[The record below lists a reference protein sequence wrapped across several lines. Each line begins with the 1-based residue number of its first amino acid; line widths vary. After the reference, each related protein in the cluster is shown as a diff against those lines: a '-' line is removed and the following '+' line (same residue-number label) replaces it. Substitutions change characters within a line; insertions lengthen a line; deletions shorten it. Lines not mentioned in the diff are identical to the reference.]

1 MTALISITLLSLTSA
16 WAQYTVKGQIV
27 DAVGPVIG
35 AAVLEQGTLNG
46 TESDM
51 DGNFTLTVPSASS
64 MIEISLI
71 GYKTLVFQADQ
82 VPPIVTLEDDTEM
95 LEEVV
100 VIGYG
105 TVKKEDLTG
114 SVATVRADQLNKG
127 SITSPSE
134 LLKGKSA
141 GVVITDGDGAPGS
154 AATIRI
160 RGGSSLSATNDPL
173 IVIDGLPISNAG
185 ISGVADQLSSINP
198 NDIET
203 FTVLKDASATAIY
216 GSRASNGV
224 IIITTKK
231 GSRYDSAMPKIS
243 ADYTFSVSQNYR
255 YLDVMTGDEMRAG
268 MQQYITQTLGVED
281 YQNHAAYQALGDANT
296 DWQKEIFQLGMS
308 HDANVSLS
316 GNFNFGEAGYMPY
329 RVSGGYLNE
338 KGTLKTSSLERG
350 TVALNLTPTFFDD
363 HLTISLNGKGMFQNN
378 RFANTGAISAAVEY
392 DPTQS
397 VFDENGEYTAWRG
410 LDGYN
415 TQSTINPVAALYERT
430 DVSKASRFIGN
441 AQFDYKIHGFEDL
454 RLNLNLGMDYSHSN
468 GTVTVPY
475 GAEQSWHN
483 QTQNGRGLNNPY
495 DQTKRDM
502 TLEAYADYTK
512 EINKHSF
519 GVMAG
524 YSWQHFYTESNS
536 LSETQPDPVA
546 GSVATLSE
554 FHNKS
559 EYYLV
564 SFFGRANYNYDN
576 RYMVTATVR
585 WDGTSRF
592 SNNKWGFFPSVALG
606 WNIKGES
613 FLKNV
618 KAVSDLK
625 LRLSWGQTGQQ
636 DLNAGDYPTLS
647 TYQTNLTGSYYP
659 IADMIRYDEDGN
671 AYYLPPITAN
681 GYNAD
686 LKWETTT
693 TYNIGLDYGFFN
705 DRLFGT
711 LDVYY
716 RETTDLLNYTPVA
729 AGANLTNY
737 LTANI
742 GSLVNKGVE
751 FEITGIPIQTQDW
764 NWTIGANFAYNQN
777 RITKLTTNDGDGYK
791 GVETGGISG
800 GVGNNI
806 QRHMTGY
813 PANTF
818 YVYQQIYDEQGAPIP
833 GAYVDRNNDG
843 VIDADDLYYSGQAAP
858 KWTIGFNTSV
868 SWKNLTLAIAGHG
881 NLGNMVYN
889 NNASRLSLLSDLWTN
904 TFVRNCMN
912 GAVDLGFNQAAYLSD
927 YWLEDG
933 SFFKIDRITL
943 SYLFDLG
950 KGGGLNLF
958 ATVQNVATFTNYSGI
973 DPEVY
978 NGIDNNMYPRP
989 RTYIIGLKYN
999 F

>member
-16 WAQYTVKGQIV
+16 FAQYTVKGQIV

-51 DGNFTLTVPSASS
+51 DGNFTLTVSSASS

-82 VPPIVTLEDDTEM
+82 MPPIITLEDDTEM

-127 SITSPSE
+127 AVTSPTE
-134 LLKGKSA
+134 MLKGKSA
-141 GVVITDGDGAPGS
+141 GVVITEGDGAPGS
-154 AATIRI
+154 GSTIRI
-160 RGGSSLSATNDPL
+160 RGGSSLNAQNSPL
-173 IVIDGLPISNAG
+173 IVIDGLPITNEG

-198 NDIET
+198 SDIET

-231 GSRYDSAMPKIS
+231 GSKYDSAIPHVS
-243 ADYTFSVSQNYR
+243 ADYTLSISQNAK
-255 YLDVMTGDEMRAG
+255 YLDVMTGDEMRAA
-268 MQQYITQTLGVED
+268 ML
-281 YQNHAAYQALGDANT
+281 AYTGSETSEGYLALGDANT
-296 DWQKEIFQLGMS
+296 DWQKQIYQLGMS
-308 HDANVSLS
+308 HEANVSLQ
-316 GNFNFGEAGYMPY
+316 GNFKFGNAGYMPY

-338 KGTLKTSSLERG
+338 KGTLKTSSMERG
-350 TVALNLTPTFFDD
+350 TIALNLTPTLFDD

-378 RFANTGAISAAVEY
+378 RFANTGAISAAIEY
-392 DPTQS
+392 DPTQPVYS
-397 VFDENGEYTAWRG
+397 EDHG
-410 LDGYN
+410 LDGYWMWGNVMPDGTFEPN
-415 TQSTINPVAALYERT
+415 TQATINPLAALMQRN

-475 GAEQSWHN
+475 GAEQSYHN
-483 QTQNGRGLNNPY
+483 QTQAGRGLYNPY

-502 TLEAYADYTK
+502 TLEAYADYSK

-536 LSETQPDPVA
+536 QSLTQPDPVA
-546 GSVATLSE
+546 GSQATLSE

-559 EYYLV
+559 EYFLV

-592 SNNKWGFFPSVALG
+592 TNNKWGFFPSVALG

-613 FLKNV
+613 FLKDS

-636 DLNAGDYPTLS
+636 DIGDVYQS
-647 TYQTNLTGSYYP
+647 IATYQNNLIGSYY
-659 IADMIRYDEDGN
+659 MFDGQVIV
-671 AYYLPPITAN
+671 PITPN

-693 TYNIGLDYGFFN
+693 TYNIGLDYGFLN

-737 LTANI
+737 LFANI

-751 FEITGIPIQTQDW
+751 FEITGIPVQTQNW
-764 NWTIGANFAYNQN
+764 NWTIGANFAYNHN
-777 RITKLTTNDGDGYK
+777 RITKLTTNDGDGYT
-791 GVETGGISG
+791 GVATGGISG
-800 GVGNNI
+800 GVGNTI
-806 QRHMTGY
+806 QRHMVGY

-818 YVYQQIYDEQGAPIP
+818 YVYQQVYDEQGAPIP
-833 GAYVDRNNDG
+833 GAYVDQNGDG
-843 VIDADDLYYSGQAAP
+843 VIDADDLYYLGQASP
-858 KWTIGFNTSV
+858 VWTIGFNTSV

-904 TFVRNCMN
+904 SFVRNCMTD
-912 GAVDLGFNQAAYLSD
+912 APSWGFTNAAYLSD
-927 YWLEDG
+927 YWVEDG

-943 SYLFDLG
+943 SYLFELG
-950 KGGGLNLF
+950 KGGSLSLF
-958 ATVQNVATFTNYSGI
+958 GTVQNVATFTKYSGI
-973 DPEVY
+973 DPEVFE
-978 NGIDNNMYPRP
+978 GIDNNKYPRP

>member
-51 DGNFTLTVPSASS
+51 DGNFTLTVSSASS

-127 SITSPSE
+127 AVTSPTE

-154 AATIRI
+154 GSTIRI
-160 RGGSSLSATNDPL
+160 RGGSSLNAQNSPL
-173 IVIDGLPISNAG
+173 IVIDGLPITNEG

-198 NDIET
+198 SDIET

-231 GSRYDSAMPKIS
+231 GSKYDSAIPSVS
-243 ADYTFSVSQNYR
+243 ADYTLSISQNSK
-255 YLDVMTGDEMRAG
+255 YLDVMTGDEMREA
-268 MQQYITQTLGVED
+268 MLD
-281 YQNHAAYQALGDANT
+281 YTGSDTSEGYLALGDANT
-296 DWQKEIFQLGMS
+296 DWQRQIYQLGMS
-308 HDANVSLS
+308 HEANVSLQ
-316 GNFNFGEAGYMPY
+316 GNFKFGEAGYMPY

-338 KGTLKTSSLERG
+338 KGTLKTSSMERG
-350 TVALNLTPTFFDD
+350 TIALNLTPTFFDD

-378 RFANTGAISAAVEY
+378 RFANTGAISAAIEY
-392 DPTQS
+392 DPTQPVYS
-397 VFDENGEYTAWRG
+397 EDHG
-410 LDGYN
+410 LDGYWMWGNVMSDGTFEPN
-415 TQSTINPVAALYERT
+415 TQATINPLAALYQRN

-441 AQFDYKIHGFEDL
+441 AQFDYKIHGLEDL

-475 GAEQSWHN
+475 GAEQSYHN
-483 QTQNGRGLNNPY
+483 QTQAGRGLYNPY
-495 DQTKRDM
+495 DQTKQDM

-519 GVMAG
+519 GIMAG

-536 LSETQPDPVA
+536 QSLTQPDPVA
-546 GSVATLSE
+546 GSQATLSE

-559 EYYLV
+559 EYFLV

-592 SNNKWGFFPSVALG
+592 TNNKWGFFPSVALG

-613 FLKNV
+613 FLKDS

-636 DLNAGDYPTLS
+636 DIGDVYQSIP
-647 TYQTNLTGSYYP
+647 TYQNNLIGSYY
-659 IADMIRYDEDGN
+659 MFDGQVIV
-671 AYYLPPITAN
+671 PITPN

-693 TYNIGLDYGFFN
+693 TYNIGLDYGFLN

-737 LTANI
+737 LFANI

-751 FEITGIPIQTQDW
+751 FEITGIPVQTQNW
-764 NWTIGANFAYNQN
+764 NWTIGANFAYNHN
-777 RITKLTTNDGDGYK
+777 RITKLTTNDGEGYT
-791 GVETGGISG
+791 GVATGGISG
-800 GVGNNI
+800 GVGNTI
-806 QRHMTGY
+806 QRHMVGY

-818 YVYQQIYDEQGAPIP
+818 YVYQQVYDENGAPIP
-833 GAYVDRNNDG
+833 GAYVDQNGDG
-843 VIDADDLYYSGQAAP
+843 VIDADDLYYLGQASP
-858 KWTIGFNTSV
+858 VWTIGFNTSV

-904 TFVRNCMN
+904 SFVRNCMTAAP
-912 GAVDLGFNQAAYLSD
+912 GWGFTNAAYLSD
-927 YWLEDG
+927 YWVEDG

-950 KGGGLNLF
+950 KGGNLSLF
-958 ATVQNVATFTNYSGI
+958 GTVQNVATFTNYSGI
-973 DPEVY
+973 DPEVFG
-978 NGIDNNMYPRP
+978 GIDNNMYPRP

>member
-1 MTALISITLLSLTSA
+1 MTALISITLLSLSTA
-16 WAQYTVKGQIV
+16 WAQYTVKGQVV
-27 DAVGPVIG
+27 DAIGPVIG

-46 TESDM
+46 TETDL
-51 DGNFTLTVPSASS
+51 DGYFELVVPSASS
-64 MIEISLI
+64 MIEITLI

-82 VPPIVTLEDDTEM
+82 VPAVITLEDDTQM

-127 SITSPSE
+127 VVTSPAE

-141 GVVITDGDGAPGS
+141 GVVITEGDGAPGS
-154 AATIRI
+154 GSTIRI
-160 RGGSSLSATNDPL
+160 RGGSSLSAVNDPL
-173 IVIDGLPISNAG
+173 IVIDGLPITNTG

-231 GSRYDSAMPKIS
+231 GSKNDSAVPTIN
-243 ADYTFSVSQNYR
+243 ADYTFSVSQNTR

-268 MQQYITQTLGVED
+268 LAEY
-281 YQNHAAYQALGDANT
+281 AARYPEYAPALNVLGDANT

-308 HDANVSLS
+308 HEANIGLQ
-316 GNFNFGEAGYMPY
+316 GNFKLGKAGYMPY

-338 KGTLKTSSLERG
+338 KGTLKTSGMERG
-350 TVALNLTPTFFDD
+350 TVSLNLTPTLFDD
-363 HLTISLNGKGMFQNN
+363 HLTISLNGKGMFQNT
-378 RFANTGAISAAVEY
+378 RFANTAAISSAVEY
-392 DPTQS
+392 DPTQPVYNEDGS
-397 VFDENGEYTAWRG
+397 YTAWMG
-410 LDGYN
+410 ADAYN
-415 TQSTINPVAALYERT
+415 TQSTINPVAALNER
-430 DVSKASRFIGN
+430 DDRAKASRFIGN
-441 AQFDYKIHGFEDL
+441 AQFDYKIHGLEDL
-454 RLNLNLGMDYSHSN
+454 RLNLNLGLDYSHSE
-468 GTVTVPY
+468 GQVTVPY

-483 QTQNGRGLNNPY
+483 QTQNGCGLDNPY
-495 DQTKRDM
+495 DQTKQDM
-502 TLEAYADYTK
+502 TLEAYADYSK

-536 LSETQPDPVA
+536 ISRTQIDPENPTVDPTILA
-546 GSVATLSE
+546 E
-554 FHNKS
+554 IHNKS
-559 EYYLV
+559 EYFLV

-613 FLKNV
+613 FLKDA

-636 DLNAGDYPTLS
+636 DLNAGDYPTLP
-647 TYQTNLTGSYYP
+647 TYQTNLIGSYYMFGGVP
-659 IADMIRYDEDGN
+659 IV
-671 AYYLPPITAN
+671 PITPE

-693 TYNIGLDYGFFN
+693 TYNVGIDYGFFN

-716 RETTDLLNYTPVA
+716 RETTDLLNFTPVA

-751 FEITGIPIQTQDW
+751 FEITGIPVQTMNW

-806 QRHMTGY
+806 QRHMVGY

-818 YVYQQIYDEQGAPIP
+818 YVYEQVYDENGAPIP
-833 GAYVDRNNDG
+833 GAYVDQNGDG
-843 VIDADDLYYSGQAAP
+843 VIDADDLYYTGQAAP
-858 KWTIGFNTSV
+858 KWTVGFNTSV
-868 SWKNLTLAIAGHG
+868 SWKNLTLAISGHG
-881 NLGNMVYN
+881 NFGNTVYN

-904 TFVRNCMN
+904 SFVRNCMSN
-912 GAVDLGFNQAAYLSD
+912 AIGLGFNNAAYMSD

-950 KGGGLNLF
+950 KGGSLNLF
-958 ATVQNVATFTNYSGI
+958 GTVQNVATITKYSGI
-973 DPEVY
+973 DPEVF
-978 NGIDNNMYPRP
+978 NGIDNNLYPRP
-989 RTYIIGLKYN
+989 TTYIIGLKYN

>member
-1 MTALISITLLSLTSA
+1 MTVLISVTLLSLTSVF
-16 WAQYTVKGQIV
+16 AQYTVKGRVV
-27 DAVGPVIG
+27 DELGPIAG

-46 TESDM
+46 TE
-51 DGNFTLTVPSASS
+51 TYKTVTVPASEVS
-64 MIEISLI
+64 
-71 GYKTLVFQADQ
+71 V
-82 VPPIVTLEDDTEM
+82 IVLEEDTE
-95 LEEVV
+95 LLDEVV

-114 SVATVRADQLNKG
+114 SVSTVRADQLNKG
-127 SITSPSE
+127 AITSPSE
-134 LLKGKSA
+134 MLKGKSA
-141 GVVITDGDGAPGS
+141 GVGS

-160 RGGSSLSATNDPL
+160 RGGSSLNAENSPL
-173 IVIDGLPISNAG
+173 IVIDGLPITNEG

-198 NDIET
+198 SDIET

-231 GSRYDSAMPKIS
+231 GSKYDSAIPHVS
-243 ADYTFSVSQNYR
+243 ADYTLSISQNAK
-255 YLDVMTGDEMRAG
+255 YLDVMTGDEIREAM
-268 MQQYITQTLGVED
+268 L
-281 YQNHAAYQALGDANT
+281 AYTGSETSEGYLALGDANT
-296 DWQKEIFQLGMS
+296 DWQRAIYQLGMS
-308 HDANVSLS
+308 HEANVSLS
-316 GNFNFGEAGYMPY
+316 GNFKFGDAGYMPY

-338 KGTLKTSSLERG
+338 KGTLKTSSMERG
-350 TVALNLTPTFFDD
+350 TVALNLNPTFFDE

-378 RFANTGAISAAVEY
+378 RFANTAAISAAVEY
-392 DPTQS
+392 DPTQPIY
-397 VFDENGEYTAWRG
+397 DETHG
-410 LDGYN
+410 LDGYWMWGNVMGDGPDRTFEPN
-415 TQSTINPVAALYERT
+415 TQSTVNPLAALYQRN
-430 DVSKASRFIGN
+430 DVSSASRFIGN

-454 RLNLNLGMDYSHSN
+454 RLNLNLGLDYSHSN

-475 GAEQSWHN
+475 GAEQSYHN
-483 QTQNGRGLNNPY
+483 QTQAGRGLNNPY
-495 DQTKRDM
+495 DQTKQDM
-502 TLEAYADYTK
+502 TLEAYADYSK

-524 YSWQHFYTESNS
+524 YSWQHFYAESNS
-536 LSETQPDPVA
+536 ISETQPDPVA
-546 GSVATLSE
+546 GTVATLSE
-554 FHNKS
+554 FHNAS
-559 EYYLV
+559 EYFLV

-592 SNNKWGFFPSVALG
+592 TNNKWGFFPSVALG

-613 FLKNV
+613 FLKNS

-636 DLNAGDYPTLS
+636 DIGDVYQSIP
-647 TYQTNLTGSYYP
+647 TYQTNLIGSYY
-659 IADMIRYDEDGN
+659 MFGGN
-671 AYYLPPITAN
+671 VIVPITPN

-693 TYNIGLDYGFFN
+693 TYNVGIDYGFFN

-737 LTANI
+737 LFANI

-751 FEITGIPIQTQDW
+751 FEITGVPVQTE
-764 NWTIGANFAYNQN
+764 NWYWSIGANFAYNQN
-777 RITKLTTNDGDGYK
+777 RITKLTTNDGDGYT
-791 GVETGGISG
+791 GVATGGISG
-800 GVGNNI
+800 GVGNTI

-818 YVYQQIYDEQGAPIP
+818 YVYQQVYDENGAPIP
-833 GAYVDRNNDG
+833 GAYVDQNGDG
-843 VIDADDLYYSGQAAP
+843 VIDADDLYYLGQANP
-858 KWTIGFNTSV
+858 VWTIGFNTSV

-881 NLGNMVYN
+881 NLGQMVYN

-904 TFVRNCMN
+904 SFVRNCM
-912 GAVDLGFNQAAYLSD
+912 ADASSWGFTNAAYLSD
-927 YWLEDG
+927 YWVEDG

-943 SYLFDLG
+943 SYLFELG
-950 KGGGLNLF
+950 KGGSLNLF
-958 ATVQNVATFTNYSGI
+958 GTVQNVATFTKYSGI

-978 NGIDNNMYPRP
+978 GGIDNNLYPRP

>member
-1 MTALISITLLSLTSA
+1 MKRLMTALISITLLSLSTA
-16 WAQYTVKGQIV
+16 WAQYTVKGQVV
-27 DAVGPVIG
+27 DAIGPVIG

-46 TESDM
+46 TETDL
-51 DGNFTLTVPSASS
+51 DGYFELVVPSASS
-64 MIEISLI
+64 MIEITLI

-82 VPPIVTLEDDTEM
+82 VPAVITLEDDTQM

-127 SITSPSE
+127 VVTSPAE

-141 GVVITDGDGAPGS
+141 GVVITEGDGAPGS
-154 AATIRI
+154 GSTIRI
-160 RGGSSLSATNDPL
+160 RGGSSLSAVNDPL
-173 IVIDGLPISNAG
+173 IVIDGLPITNTG

-231 GSRYDSAMPKIS
+231 GSKNDSAVPKIS
-243 ADYTFSVSQNYR
+243 ADYTFSVSQNTK
-255 YLDVMTGDEMRAG
+255 YLDVMTADEMRAG
-268 MQQYITQTLGVED
+268 LAEY
-281 YQNHAAYQALGDANT
+281 AAKYPTFAPALDVLGDANT

-308 HDANVSLS
+308 HEANIGLQ
-316 GNFNFGEAGYMPY
+316 GNFKLGKAGYMPY

-338 KGTLKTSSLERG
+338 KGTLKTSGMERG
-350 TVALNLTPTFFDD
+350 TVSLNLTPTLFDD

-392 DPTQS
+392 DPTQPVYNEDGS
-397 VFDENGEYTAWRG
+397 YRAWMG
-410 LDGYN
+410 ADAFN
-415 TQSTINPVAALYERT
+415 TQSTLNPVAALYQKDDR
-430 DVSKASRFIGN
+430 SKASRFIGN

-454 RLNLNLGMDYSHSN
+454 RLNLNLGLDYSHSE
-468 GTVTVPY
+468 GQVTIPY
-475 GAEQSWHN
+475 GAEQSAHDH
-483 QTQNGRGLNNPY
+483 TQNGRGLDNPY
-495 DQTKRDM
+495 DQTKQDM

-512 EINKHSF
+512 EIGKHNF
-519 GVMAG
+519 GIMAG

-536 LSETQPDPVA
+536 VSRTQVDPENPTAEPVVLA
-546 GSVATLSE
+546 DV
-554 FHNKS
+554 HNKS
-559 EYYLV
+559 EYFLV

-613 FLKNV
+613 FLKDAQ
-618 KAVSDLK
+618 AVSDLK

-636 DLNAGDYPTLS
+636 DLNAGDYPTLP
-647 TYQTNLTGSYYP
+647 TYQTNLIGSYYMFNGVP
-659 IADMIRYDEDGN
+659 II
-671 AYYLPPITAN
+671 PITAD

-693 TYNIGLDYGFFN
+693 TYNVGIDYGFFN

-751 FEITGIPIQTQDW
+751 FEITGIPVQTRDW
-764 NWTIGANFAYNQN
+764 NWTVGANFAYNQN

-800 GVGNNI
+800 GIGNNI
-806 QRHMTGY
+806 QRHMVGY

-818 YVYQQIYDEQGAPIP
+818 YVYEQIYDESGAPIP

-843 VIDADDLYYSGQAAP
+843 VIDADDLYYTGQAAP

-868 SWKNLTLAIAGHG
+868 SWKNLTLAISGHG
-881 NLGNMVYN
+881 NLGNTVYN

-904 TFVRNCMN
+904 TFVRNCMSN
-912 GAVDLGFNQAAYLSD
+912 AIGLGFNNAAYLSD

-950 KGGGLNLF
+950 KGGSLNLF
-958 ATVQNVATFTNYSGI
+958 GTVQNVATITKYSGI
-973 DPEVY
+973 DPEVF
-978 NGIDNNMYPRP
+978 NGIDNNLYPRP
-989 RTYIIGLKYN
+989 TTYIIGLKYN

>member
-1 MTALISITLLSLTSA
+1 MKRLMTALISITLLSLSTA
-16 WAQYTVKGQIV
+16 WAQYTVKGQVV
-27 DAVGPVIG
+27 DAIGPVIG

-46 TESDM
+46 TETDL
-51 DGNFTLTVPSASS
+51 DGYFELVVPSASS
-64 MIEISLI
+64 MIEITLI

-82 VPPIVTLEDDTEM
+82 VPAVITLEDDTQM

-127 SITSPSE
+127 VVTSPAE

-141 GVVITDGDGAPGS
+141 GVVITEGDGAPGS
-154 AATIRI
+154 GSTIRI
-160 RGGSSLSATNDPL
+160 RGGSSLSAVNDPL
-173 IVIDGLPISNAG
+173 IVIDGLPITNTG

-231 GSRYDSAMPKIS
+231 GSKNDSAVPTIN
-243 ADYTFSVSQNYR
+243 ADYTFSVSQNTR

-268 MQQYITQTLGVED
+268 LAEY
-281 YQNHAAYQALGDANT
+281 AARYPEYAPALNVLGDANT

-308 HDANVSLS
+308 HEANIGLQ
-316 GNFNFGEAGYMPY
+316 GNFKLGKAGYMPY

-338 KGTLKTSSLERG
+338 KGTLKTSGMERG
-350 TVALNLTPTFFDD
+350 TVSLNLTPTLFDD
-363 HLTISLNGKGMFQNN
+363 HLTISLNGKGMFQNT
-378 RFANTGAISAAVEY
+378 RFANTAAISSAVEY
-392 DPTQS
+392 DPTQPVYNEDGS
-397 VFDENGEYTAWRG
+397 YTAWMG
-410 LDGYN
+410 ADAYN
-415 TQSTINPVAALYERT
+415 TQSTINPVAALNER
-430 DVSKASRFIGN
+430 DDRAKASRFIGN
-441 AQFDYKIHGFEDL
+441 AQFDYKVHGLEDL
-454 RLNLNLGMDYSHSN
+454 RLNLNLGLDYSHSE
-468 GTVTVPY
+468 GQVTVPY

-483 QTQNGRGLNNPY
+483 QTQNGRGLDNPY
-495 DQTKRDM
+495 DQTKQDM
-502 TLEAYADYTK
+502 TLEAYADYSK

-536 LSETQPDPVA
+536 ISRTQIDPENPTVDPTILAET
-546 GSVATLSE
+546 
-554 FHNKS
+554 HNKS
-559 EYYLV
+559 EYFLV

-613 FLKNV
+613 FLKDA

-636 DLNAGDYPTLS
+636 DLNAGDYPTLP
-647 TYQTNLTGSYYP
+647 TYQTNLIGSYYMFGGVP
-659 IADMIRYDEDGN
+659 IV
-671 AYYLPPITAN
+671 PITPE

-693 TYNIGLDYGFFN
+693 TYNVGIDYGFFN

-716 RETTDLLNYTPVA
+716 RETTDLLNFTPVA

-751 FEITGIPIQTQDW
+751 FEITGIPVQTMNW

-806 QRHMTGY
+806 QRHMVGY

-818 YVYQQIYDEQGAPIP
+818 YVYEQVYDENGAPIP
-833 GAYVDRNNDG
+833 GAYVDQNGDG
-843 VIDADDLYYSGQAAP
+843 VIDADDLYYTGQAAP
-858 KWTIGFNTSV
+858 KWTVGFNTSV
-868 SWKNLTLAIAGHG
+868 SWKNLTLAISGHG
-881 NLGNMVYN
+881 NFGNTVYN

-904 TFVRNCMN
+904 SFVRNCMSN
-912 GAVDLGFNQAAYLSD
+912 AIGLGFNNAAYLSD

-950 KGGGLNLF
+950 KGGSLNLF
-958 ATVQNVATFTNYSGI
+958 GTVQNVATITKYSGI
-973 DPEVY
+973 DPEVF
-978 NGIDNNMYPRP
+978 NGIDNNLYPRP
-989 RTYIIGLKYN
+989 TTYIIGLKYN

>member
-51 DGNFTLTVPSASS
+51 DGNFTLTVSSASS

-127 SITSPSE
+127 AVTSPTE

-154 AATIRI
+154 GSTIRI
-160 RGGSSLSATNDPL
+160 RGGSSLNAQNSPL
-173 IVIDGLPISNAG
+173 IVIDGLPITNEG

-198 NDIET
+198 SDIET

-231 GSRYDSAMPKIS
+231 GSKYDSAIPSVS
-243 ADYTFSVSQNYR
+243 ADYTLSISQNSK
-255 YLDVMTGDEMRAG
+255 YLDVMTGDEMRAA
-268 MQQYITQTLGVED
+268 MLD
-281 YQNHAAYQALGDANT
+281 YTGSGTSEGYLALGDANT
-296 DWQKEIFQLGMS
+296 DWQRQIYQLGMS
-308 HDANVSLS
+308 HEANVSLQ
-316 GNFNFGEAGYMPY
+316 GNFKFGEAGYMPY

-338 KGTLKTSSLERG
+338 KGTLKTSSMERG
-350 TVALNLTPTFFDD
+350 TIALNLTPTFFDD

-378 RFANTGAISAAVEY
+378 RFANTGAISAAIEY
-392 DPTQS
+392 DPTQPVYS
-397 VFDENGEYTAWRG
+397 EDHG
-410 LDGYN
+410 LDGYWMWGNVMSDGTFEPN
-415 TQSTINPVAALYERT
+415 TQATINPLAALYQRN

-475 GAEQSWHN
+475 GAEQSYHN
-483 QTQNGRGLNNPY
+483 QTQAGRGLYNPY
-495 DQTKRDM
+495 DQTKQDM

-519 GVMAG
+519 GIMAG

-536 LSETQPDPVA
+536 QSLTQPDPVA
-546 GSVATLSE
+546 GSQATLSE

-559 EYYLV
+559 EYFLV

-592 SNNKWGFFPSVALG
+592 TNNKWGFFPSVALG

-613 FLKNV
+613 FLKDS

-636 DLNAGDYPTLS
+636 DIGDVYQSIP
-647 TYQTNLTGSYYP
+647 TYQNNLIGSYY
-659 IADMIRYDEDGN
+659 MFDGQVIV
-671 AYYLPPITAN
+671 PITPN

-693 TYNIGLDYGFFN
+693 TYNIGLDYGFLN

-737 LTANI
+737 LFANI

-751 FEITGIPIQTQDW
+751 FEITGIPVQTQNW
-764 NWTIGANFAYNQN
+764 NWTIGANFAYNHN
-777 RITKLTTNDGDGYK
+777 RITKLTTNDGEGYT
-791 GVETGGISG
+791 GVATGGISG
-800 GVGNNI
+800 GVGNTI
-806 QRHMTGY
+806 QRHMVGY

-818 YVYQQIYDEQGAPIP
+818 YVYQQVYDENGAPIP
-833 GAYVDRNNDG
+833 GAYVDQNGDG
-843 VIDADDLYYSGQAAP
+843 VIDADDLYYLGQASP
-858 KWTIGFNTSV
+858 VWTIGFNTSV

-904 TFVRNCMN
+904 SFVRNCMTAAP
-912 GAVDLGFNQAAYLSD
+912 GWGFTNAAYLSD
-927 YWLEDG
+927 YWVEDG

-950 KGGGLNLF
+950 KGGNLSLF
-958 ATVQNVATFTNYSGI
+958 GTVQNVATFTNYSGI
-973 DPEVY
+973 DPEVFG
-978 NGIDNNMYPRP
+978 GIDNNMYPRP

>member
-1 MTALISITLLSLTSA
+1 MTMLISATLLSLTSA
-16 WAQYTVKGQIV
+16 FAQYTVKGRVV
-27 DAVGPVIG
+27 DELGPIAG

-46 TESDM
+46 TETDM
-51 DGNFTLTVPSASS
+51 DGYFELTVPSASS
-64 MIEISLI
+64 IIEVRLI
-71 GYKTLVFQADQ
+71 GYKVVT
-82 VPPIVTLEDDTEM
+82 VPAGEVSVIVLEEDTE
-95 LEEVV
+95 LLDEVV

-114 SVATVRADQLNKG
+114 SVSTVRADQLNKG
-127 SITSPSE
+127 AITSPSE
-134 LLKGKSA
+134 MLKGKSA

-160 RGGSSLSATNDPL
+160 RGGSSLNAENSPL
-173 IVIDGLPISNAG
+173 IVIDGLPITNEG

-198 NDIET
+198 SDIET

-231 GSRYDSAMPKIS
+231 GSKYDSAIPHVS
-243 ADYTFSVSQNYR
+243 ADYTLSISQNAK
-255 YLDVMTGDEMRAG
+255 YLDVMTGDEMREA
-268 MQQYITQTLGVED
+268 ML
-281 YQNHAAYQALGDANT
+281 AYTGSETSEGYLALGDDNT
-296 DWQKEIFQLGMS
+296 DWQRAIYQLGMS
-308 HDANVSLS
+308 HEANVSLS
-316 GNFNFGEAGYMPY
+316 GNFKFGDAGYMPY

-338 KGTLKTSSLERG
+338 KGTLKTSSMERG
-350 TVALNLTPTFFDD
+350 TVALNLNPTFFDE

-378 RFANTGAISAAVEY
+378 RFANTAAISAAVEY
-392 DPTQS
+392 DPTQPIY
-397 VFDENGEYTAWRG
+397 DETHG
-410 LDGYN
+410 LDGYWMWGNVMGDGPDRTFEPN
-415 TQSTINPVAALYERT
+415 TQSTVNPLAALYQRN
-430 DVSKASRFIGN
+430 DVSSASRFIGN

-475 GAEQSWHN
+475 GAEQSYHN
-483 QTQNGRGLNNPY
+483 QTQAGRGLNNPY
-495 DQTKRDM
+495 DQTKQDM
-502 TLEAYADYTK
+502 TLEAYADYSK

-536 LSETQPDPVA
+536 ISETQPDPVA
-546 GSVATLSE
+546 GTVATLSE
-554 FHNKS
+554 FHNAS
-559 EYYLV
+559 EYFLV

-592 SNNKWGFFPSVALG
+592 TNNKWGFFPSVALG

-613 FLKNV
+613 FLKNS

-636 DLNAGDYPTLS
+636 DIGDVYQSIP
-647 TYQTNLTGSYYP
+647 TYQTNLIGSYY
-659 IADMIRYDEDGN
+659 MFDGQVIV
-671 AYYLPPITAN
+671 PITPN

-693 TYNIGLDYGFFN
+693 TYNIGIDYGFFN
-705 DRLFGT
+705 DRLFGA

-737 LTANI
+737 LFANI

-751 FEITGIPIQTQDW
+751 FEITGVPVQTQDW
-764 NWTIGANFAYNQN
+764 YWSIGANFAYNQN
-777 RITKLTTNDGDGYK
+777 RITKLTTNDGDGYT
-791 GVETGGISG
+791 GVATGGISG
-800 GVGNNI
+800 GVGNTI

-818 YVYQQIYDEQGAPIP
+818 YVYQQVYDENGAPIP
-833 GAYVDRNNDG
+833 GAYVDQNGDG
-843 VIDADDLYYSGQAAP
+843 VIDADDLYYLGQANP
-858 KWTIGFNTSV
+858 VWTIGFNTSV

-881 NLGNMVYN
+881 NLGQMVYN

-904 TFVRNCMN
+904 SFVRNCM
-912 GAVDLGFNQAAYLSD
+912 ADASSWGFTNAAYLSD
-927 YWLEDG
+927 YWVEDG

-943 SYLFDLG
+943 SYLFDLD
-950 KGGGLNLF
+950 KGGNLSIF
-958 ATVQNVATFTNYSGI
+958 GTVQNVATFTKYSGI

-978 NGIDNNMYPRP
+978 GGIDNNLYPRP

>member
-16 WAQYTVKGQIV
+16 FAQYTVKGRIV

-82 VPPIVTLEDDTEM
+82 VPAVIVLEDDTEM

-127 SITSPSE
+127 AVTSPAE

-141 GVVITDGDGAPGS
+141 GVVITEGDGAPGS
-154 AATIRI
+154 GSTIRI
-160 RGGSSLSATNDPL
+160 RGGSSLNAQNSPL
-173 IVIDGLPISNAG
+173 IVIDGLPITNEG

-198 NDIET
+198 SDIET

-231 GSRYDSAMPKIS
+231 GSKYDSAIPSVS
-243 ADYTFSVSQNYR
+243 ADYTLSISQNSK
-255 YLDVMTGDEMRAG
+255 YLDVMTGDEMRAA
-268 MQQYITQTLGVED
+268 ML
-281 YQNHAAYQALGDANT
+281 AYTGSETSEGYLALGDANT
-296 DWQKEIFQLGMS
+296 DWQRQIYQLGMS
-308 HDANVSLS
+308 HEANVSLQ
-316 GNFNFGEAGYMPY
+316 GNFKFGDAGYMPY

-338 KGTLKTSSLERG
+338 KGTLKTSSMERG

-378 RFANTGAISAAVEY
+378 RFANTGAISAAIEY
-392 DPTQS
+392 DPTQPVYS
-397 VFDENGEYTAWRG
+397 EDHG
-410 LDGYN
+410 LDGYWMWGNVMSDGSFEPN
-415 TQSTINPVAALYERT
+415 TQATINPLAALYQRN

-441 AQFDYKIHGFEDL
+441 AQFDYKIHGLEDL

-475 GAEQSWHN
+475 GAEQSYHN
-483 QTQNGRGLNNPY
+483 QTQAGRGLYNPY

-536 LSETQPDPVA
+536 QSLTQPDPVA
-546 GSVATLSE
+546 GSQATLSE

-559 EYYLV
+559 EYFLV

-592 SNNKWGFFPSVALG
+592 TNNKWGFFPSVALG

-613 FLKNV
+613 FLKNS

-636 DLNAGDYPTLS
+636 DIGDVYQSIP
-647 TYQTNLTGSYYP
+647 TYQTNLIGSYY
-659 IADMIRYDEDGN
+659 MFGGN
-671 AYYLPPITAN
+671 VIVPITPN

-693 TYNIGLDYGFFN
+693 TYNVGIDYGFFN

-737 LTANI
+737 LFANI

-751 FEITGIPIQTQDW
+751 FEITGIPVQTQNW
-764 NWTIGANFAYNQN
+764 NWTVGANFAYNHN
-777 RITKLTTNDGDGYK
+777 RITKLTTNDGDGYT
-791 GVETGGISG
+791 GVATGGISG
-800 GVGNNI
+800 GVGNTI
-806 QRHMTGY
+806 QRHMVGY

-818 YVYQQIYDEQGAPIP
+818 YVYQQVYDEQGAPIP
-833 GAYVDRNNDG
+833 GAYVDQNGDG
-843 VIDADDLYYSGQAAP
+843 VIDADDLYYLGQASP
-858 KWTIGFNTSV
+858 VWTIGFNTSV

-904 TFVRNCMN
+904 SFVRNCMTAAP
-912 GAVDLGFNQAAYLSD
+912 GWGFTNAAYLSD
-927 YWLEDG
+927 YWVEDG

-950 KGGGLNLF
+950 KGGNLNLF
-958 ATVQNVATFTNYSGI
+958 GTVQNVATFTNYSGI
-973 DPEVY
+973 DPEVFG
-978 NGIDNNMYPRP
+978 GIDNNMYPRP

>member
-16 WAQYTVKGQIV
+16 WAQYTVKGRIV

-51 DGNFTLTVPSASS
+51 DGNFTLTVSSASS

-82 VPPIVTLEDDTEM
+82 VPPIITLEDDTEM

-127 SITSPSE
+127 AVTSPAE

-141 GVVITDGDGAPGS
+141 GVVITEGDGAPGS
-154 AATIRI
+154 GSTIRI
-160 RGGSSLSATNDPL
+160 RGGSSLNAQNSPL
-173 IVIDGLPISNAG
+173 IVIDGLPITNEG

-198 NDIET
+198 SDIET

-231 GSRYDSAMPKIS
+231 GSKYDSAIPSVS
-243 ADYTFSVSQNYR
+243 ADYTLSISQNSK
-255 YLDVMTGDEMRAG
+255 YLDVMTGDEMRAA
-268 MQQYITQTLGVED
+268 MLD
-281 YQNHAAYQALGDANT
+281 YTGSETSEGYLALGDANT
-296 DWQKEIFQLGMS
+296 DWQRQIYQLGMS
-308 HDANVSLS
+308 HEANVSLQ
-316 GNFNFGEAGYMPY
+316 GNFKFGDAGYMPY

-338 KGTLKTSSLERG
+338 KGTLKTSSMERG

-378 RFANTGAISAAVEY
+378 RFANTGAISAAIEY
-392 DPTQS
+392 DPTQPVYS
-397 VFDENGEYTAWRG
+397 EDHG
-410 LDGYN
+410 LDGYWMWGNVMSDGSFEPN
-415 TQSTINPVAALYERT
+415 TQATINPLAALYQRN

-441 AQFDYKIHGFEDL
+441 AQFDYKIHGLEDL

-475 GAEQSWHN
+475 GAEQSYHN
-483 QTQNGRGLNNPY
+483 QTQAGRGLNNPY

-536 LSETQPDPVA
+536 ISETQPDPVA
-546 GSVATLSE
+546 GSKATLSE

-592 SNNKWGFFPSVALG
+592 TNNKWGFFPSVALG

-613 FLKNV
+613 FLKNS

-636 DLNAGDYPTLS
+636 DIGDVYQSIP
-647 TYQTNLTGSYYP
+647 TYQNNLIGSYYMFNGQV
-659 IADMIRYDEDGN
+659 IV
-671 AYYLPPITAN
+671 PITPN

-693 TYNIGLDYGFFN
+693 TYNVGIDYGFFN

-737 LTANI
+737 LFANI

-751 FEITGIPIQTQDW
+751 FEITGIPVQTQNW
-764 NWTIGANFAYNQN
+764 NWTVGANFAYNHN
-777 RITKLTTNDGDGYK
+777 RITKLTTNDGDGYT
-791 GVETGGISG
+791 GVATGGISG
-800 GVGNNI
+800 GVGNTI
-806 QRHMTGY
+806 QRHMVGY

-818 YVYQQIYDEQGAPIP
+818 YVYQQVYDEQGAPIP
-833 GAYVDRNNDG
+833 GAYVDQNGDG
-843 VIDADDLYYSGQAAP
+843 VIDADDLYYLGQASP
-858 KWTIGFNTSV
+858 VWTIGFNTSV

-904 TFVRNCMN
+904 SFVRNCMTAAP
-912 GAVDLGFNQAAYLSD
+912 GWGFNQAAYLSD
-927 YWLEDG
+927 YWVEDG

-950 KGGGLNLF
+950 KGGNLNLF
-958 ATVQNVATFTNYSGI
+958 GTVQNVATFTNYSGI
-973 DPEVY
+973 DPEVFG
-978 NGIDNNMYPRP
+978 GIDNNMYPRP

>member
-1 MTALISITLLSLTSA
+1 MTALISITLLSLSTA
-16 WAQYTVKGQIV
+16 WAQYTVKGQVV
-27 DAVGPVIG
+27 DAIGPVIG

-46 TESDM
+46 TETDL
-51 DGNFTLTVPSASS
+51 DGYFELVVPSASS
-64 MIEISLI
+64 MIEITLI

-82 VPPIVTLEDDTEM
+82 VPAVITLEDDTQM

-127 SITSPSE
+127 VVTSPAE

-141 GVVITDGDGAPGS
+141 GVVITEGDGAPGS
-154 AATIRI
+154 GSTIRI
-160 RGGSSLSATNDPL
+160 RGGSSLSAVNDPL
-173 IVIDGLPISNAG
+173 IVIDGLPITNTG

-231 GSRYDSAMPKIS
+231 GSKNDSAVPTIN
-243 ADYTFSVSQNYR
+243 ADYTFSVSQNTR

-268 MQQYITQTLGVED
+268 LAEY
-281 YQNHAAYQALGDANT
+281 AARYPEYAPALNVLGDSNT

-308 HDANVSLS
+308 HEANIGLQ
-316 GNFNFGEAGYMPY
+316 GNFKLGKAGYMPY
-329 RVSGGYLNE
+329 RISGGYLNE
-338 KGTLKTSSLERG
+338 KGTLKTSGMERG
-350 TVALNLTPTFFDD
+350 TVSLNLTPTLFDD
-363 HLTISLNGKGMFQNN
+363 HLTISLNGKGMFQNT
-378 RFANTGAISAAVEY
+378 RFANTAAISSAVEY
-392 DPTQS
+392 DPTQPVYNEDGS
-397 VFDENGEYTAWRG
+397 YTAWMG
-410 LDGYN
+410 ADAYN
-415 TQSTINPVAALYERT
+415 TQSTINPVAALNER
-430 DVSKASRFIGN
+430 DDRAKASRFIGN
-441 AQFDYKIHGFEDL
+441 AQFDYKIHGLEDL
-454 RLNLNLGMDYSHSN
+454 RLNLNLGLDYSHSE
-468 GTVTVPY
+468 GQVTVPY

-483 QTQNGRGLNNPY
+483 QTQNGRGLDNPY
-495 DQTKRDM
+495 DQTKQDM
-502 TLEAYADYTK
+502 TLEAYADYSK

-536 LSETQPDPVA
+536 ISRTQIDPENPTVEPTILAET
-546 GSVATLSE
+546 
-554 FHNKS
+554 HNKS
-559 EYYLV
+559 EYFLV

-613 FLKNV
+613 FLKDA

-636 DLNAGDYPTLS
+636 DLNAGDYPTLP
-647 TYQTNLTGSYYP
+647 TYQTNLIGSYYMFGGVP
-659 IADMIRYDEDGN
+659 IV
-671 AYYLPPITAN
+671 PITPE

-693 TYNIGLDYGFFN
+693 TYNVGIDYGFFN

-716 RETTDLLNYTPVA
+716 RETTDLLNFTPVA

-751 FEITGIPIQTQDW
+751 FEITGIPVQTMNW

-806 QRHMTGY
+806 QRHMVGY

-818 YVYQQIYDEQGAPIP
+818 YVYEQVYDENGAPIP
-833 GAYVDRNNDG
+833 GAYVDQNGDG
-843 VIDADDLYYSGQAAP
+843 VIDADDLYYTGQAAP
-858 KWTIGFNTSV
+858 KWTVGFNTSV
-868 SWKNLTLAIAGHG
+868 SWKNLTLAISGHG
-881 NLGNMVYN
+881 NFGNTVYN

-904 TFVRNCMN
+904 SFVRNCMSN
-912 GAVDLGFNQAAYLSD
+912 AIGLGFNNAAYLSD

-950 KGGGLNLF
+950 KGGSLNLF
-958 ATVQNVATFTNYSGI
+958 GTVQNVATITKYSGI
-973 DPEVY
+973 DPEVF
-978 NGIDNNMYPRP
+978 NGIDNNLYPRP
-989 RTYIIGLKYN
+989 TTYIIGLKYN

>member
-1 MTALISITLLSLTSA
+1 MTALISITLLSLSTA
-16 WAQYTVKGQIV
+16 WAQYTVKGQVV
-27 DAVGPVIG
+27 DAIGPVIG

-46 TESDM
+46 TETDL
-51 DGNFTLTVPSASS
+51 DGYFELVVPSASS
-64 MIEISLI
+64 MIEITLI

-82 VPPIVTLEDDTEM
+82 VPAVITLEDDTQM

-127 SITSPSE
+127 VVTSPAE

-141 GVVITDGDGAPGS
+141 GVVITEGDGAPGS
-154 AATIRI
+154 GSTIRI
-160 RGGSSLSATNDPL
+160 RGGSSLSAVNDPL
-173 IVIDGLPISNAG
+173 IVIDGLPITNTG

-231 GSRYDSAMPKIS
+231 GSKNDSAVPTIN
-243 ADYTFSVSQNYR
+243 ADYTFSVSQNTR

-268 MQQYITQTLGVED
+268 LAEY
-281 YQNHAAYQALGDANT
+281 AARYPEYAPALNVLGDANT

-308 HDANVSLS
+308 HEANIGLQ
-316 GNFNFGEAGYMPY
+316 GNFKLGKAGYMPY

-338 KGTLKTSSLERG
+338 KGTLKTSGMERG
-350 TVALNLTPTFFDD
+350 TVSLNLTPTLFDD
-363 HLTISLNGKGMFQNN
+363 HLTISLNGKGMFQNT
-378 RFANTGAISAAVEY
+378 RFANTAAISSAVEY
-392 DPTQS
+392 DPTQPVYNEDGS
-397 VFDENGEYTAWRG
+397 YTAWMG
-410 LDGYN
+410 ADAYN
-415 TQSTINPVAALYERT
+415 TQSTINPVAALNER
-430 DVSKASRFIGN
+430 DDRAKASRFIGN
-441 AQFDYKIHGFEDL
+441 AQFDYKIHGLEDL
-454 RLNLNLGMDYSHSN
+454 RLNLNLGLDYSHSE
-468 GTVTVPY
+468 GQVTVPY

-483 QTQNGRGLNNPY
+483 QTQNGRGLDNPY
-495 DQTKRDM
+495 DQTKQDM
-502 TLEAYADYTK
+502 TLEAYADYSK

-536 LSETQPDPVA
+536 ISRTQIDPENPTVDPTILAET
-546 GSVATLSE
+546 
-554 FHNKS
+554 HNKS
-559 EYYLV
+559 EYFLV

-613 FLKNV
+613 FLKDA

-636 DLNAGDYPTLS
+636 DLNAGDYPTLP
-647 TYQTNLTGSYYP
+647 TYQTNLIGSYYMFGGVP
-659 IADMIRYDEDGN
+659 IV
-671 AYYLPPITAN
+671 PITPE

-693 TYNIGLDYGFFN
+693 TYNVGIDYGFFN

-716 RETTDLLNYTPVA
+716 RETTDLLNFTPVA

-751 FEITGIPIQTQDW
+751 FEITGIPVQTMNW

-806 QRHMTGY
+806 QRHMVGY

-818 YVYQQIYDEQGAPIP
+818 YVYEQVYDENGAPIP
-833 GAYVDRNNDG
+833 GAYVDQNGDG
-843 VIDADDLYYSGQAAP
+843 VIDADDLYYTGQAAP
-858 KWTIGFNTSV
+858 KWTVGFNTSV
-868 SWKNLTLAIAGHG
+868 SWKNLTLAISGHG
-881 NLGNMVYN
+881 NFGNTVYN

-904 TFVRNCMN
+904 SFVRNCMSN
-912 GAVDLGFNQAAYLSD
+912 AIGLGFNNAAYLSD

-950 KGGGLNLF
+950 KGGSLNLF
-958 ATVQNVATFTNYSGI
+958 GTVQNVATITKYSGI
-973 DPEVY
+973 DPEVF
-978 NGIDNNMYPRP
+978 NGIDNNLYPRP
-989 RTYIIGLKYN
+989 TTYIIGLKYN

>member
-1 MTALISITLLSLTSA
+1 MTALISITLLSLSTA
-16 WAQYTVKGQIV
+16 WAQYTVKGQVV
-27 DAVGPVIG
+27 DAIGPVIG

-46 TESDM
+46 TETDL
-51 DGNFTLTVPSASS
+51 DGYFELVVPSASS
-64 MIEISLI
+64 MIEITLI

-82 VPPIVTLEDDTEM
+82 VPAVITLEDDTQM

-127 SITSPSE
+127 VVTSPAE

-141 GVVITDGDGAPGS
+141 GVVITEGDGAPGS
-154 AATIRI
+154 GSTIRI
-160 RGGSSLSATNDPL
+160 RGGSSLSAVNDPL
-173 IVIDGLPISNAG
+173 IVIDGLPITNTG

-231 GSRYDSAMPKIS
+231 GSKNDSAVPTIN
-243 ADYTFSVSQNYR
+243 ADYTFSVSQNTR

-268 MQQYITQTLGVED
+268 LAEY
-281 YQNHAAYQALGDANT
+281 AARYPEYAPALNVLGDANT

-308 HDANVSLS
+308 HEANIGLQ
-316 GNFNFGEAGYMPY
+316 GNFKLGKAGYMPY

-338 KGTLKTSSLERG
+338 KGTLKTSGMERG
-350 TVALNLTPTFFDD
+350 TVSLNLTPTLFDD
-363 HLTISLNGKGMFQNN
+363 HLTISLNGKGMFQNT
-378 RFANTGAISAAVEY
+378 RFANTAAISSAVEY
-392 DPTQS
+392 DPTQPVYNEDGS
-397 VFDENGEYTAWRG
+397 YTAWMG
-410 LDGYN
+410 ADAYN
-415 TQSTINPVAALYERT
+415 TQSTINPVAALNER
-430 DVSKASRFIGN
+430 DDRAKASRFIGN
-441 AQFDYKIHGFEDL
+441 AQFDYKVHGLEDL
-454 RLNLNLGMDYSHSN
+454 RLNLNLGLDYSHSE
-468 GTVTVPY
+468 GQVTVPY

-483 QTQNGRGLNNPY
+483 QTQNGRGLDNPY
-495 DQTKRDM
+495 DQTKQDM
-502 TLEAYADYTK
+502 TLEAYADYSK

-536 LSETQPDPVA
+536 ISRTQIDPENPTVDPTILAET
-546 GSVATLSE
+546 
-554 FHNKS
+554 HNKS
-559 EYYLV
+559 EYFLV

-613 FLKNV
+613 FLKDA

-636 DLNAGDYPTLS
+636 DLNAGDYPTLP
-647 TYQTNLTGSYYP
+647 TYQTNLIGSYYMFGGVP
-659 IADMIRYDEDGN
+659 IV
-671 AYYLPPITAN
+671 PITPE

-693 TYNIGLDYGFFN
+693 TYNVGIDYGFFN

-716 RETTDLLNYTPVA
+716 RETTDLLNFTPVA

-751 FEITGIPIQTQDW
+751 FEITGIPVQTMNW

-806 QRHMTGY
+806 QRHMVGY

-818 YVYQQIYDEQGAPIP
+818 YVYEQVYDENGAPIP
-833 GAYVDRNNDG
+833 GAYVDQNGDG
-843 VIDADDLYYSGQAAP
+843 VIDADDLYYTGQAAP
-858 KWTIGFNTSV
+858 KWTVGFNTSV
-868 SWKNLTLAIAGHG
+868 SWKNLTLAISGHG
-881 NLGNMVYN
+881 NFGNTVYN

-904 TFVRNCMN
+904 SFVRNCMSN
-912 GAVDLGFNQAAYLSD
+912 AIGLGFNNAAYLSD

-950 KGGGLNLF
+950 KGGSLNLF
-958 ATVQNVATFTNYSGI
+958 GTVQNVATITKYSGI
-973 DPEVY
+973 DPEVF
-978 NGIDNNMYPRP
+978 NGIDNNLYPRP
-989 RTYIIGLKYN
+989 TTYIIGLKYN

>member
-16 WAQYTVKGQIV
+16 FAQYTVKGQVV

-46 TESDM
+46 TETDVE
-51 DGNFTLTVPSASS
+51 GNFELTVPSASS

-71 GYKTLVFQADQ
+71 GYKTVVFQADQ
-82 VPPIVTLEDDTEM
+82 MPAVVVLEDDTEM
-95 LEEVV
+95 LDELV

-127 SITSPSE
+127 VVTSPAE

-141 GVVITDGDGAPGS
+141 GVVVTEGDGAPGS
-154 AATIRI
+154 GSTIRI

-173 IVIDGLPISNAG
+173 IVIDGLPITNSG

-198 NDIET
+198 ADIET

-231 GSRYDSAMPKIS
+231 GSKYDTAIPHVS
-243 ADYTFSVSQNYR
+243 ADYTFSVSQNTR
-255 YLDVMTGDEMRAG
+255 YLDVMTGDEMRAA
-268 MQQYITQTLGVED
+268 ML
-281 YQNHAAYQALGDANT
+281 AYTGSETSEGYLALGDANT
-296 DWQKEIFQLGMS
+296 DWQRAIFQLGMS
-308 HDANVSLS
+308 HEANVSLS
-316 GNFNFGEAGYMPY
+316 GNFKMGKAGYMPY

-338 KGTLKTSSLERG
+338 KGTLKTSSMERG
-350 TVALNLTPTFFDD
+350 TISLNLTPTLFDD
-363 HLTISLNGKGMFQNN
+363 HLTIALNGKGMFQNN

-392 DPTQS
+392 DPTQPIYS
-397 VFDENGEYTAWRG
+397 EHGLNGYQMWGNLLE
-410 LDGYN
+410 DGTFAPN
-415 TQSTINPVAALYERT
+415 TQSTINPLAALYERN
-430 DVSKASRFIGN
+430 DVSSASRFIGN
-441 AQFDYKIHGFEDL
+441 AQFDYRIHGLEDL
-454 RLNLNLGMDYSHSN
+454 RLNLNLGLDYSHSE

-475 GAEQSWHN
+475 GAEQSYHN
-483 QTQNGRGLNNPY
+483 QLQAGRGLDNPY
-495 DQTKRDM
+495 DQTKQDM
-502 TLEAYADYTK
+502 TLEAYADYSK

-524 YSWQHFYTESNS
+524 YSWQRFYTESNS
-536 LSETQPDPVA
+536 LSQTQPDPVA
-546 GSVATLSE
+546 GSTAVLSE

-564 SFFGRANYNYDN
+564 SFFGRANYDYDN
-576 RYMVTATVR
+576 RYMLTATVR

-592 SNNKWGFFPSVALG
+592 QNNKWGFFPSVAFG

-613 FLKNV
+613 FLKNS

-636 DLNAGDYPTLS
+636 DVGDVYSSLP
-647 TYQTNLTGSYYP
+647 TYQYNLIGSYYMFNGVP
-659 IADMIRYDEDGN
+659 II
-671 AYYLPPITAN
+671 PITPN

-693 TYNIGLDYGFFN
+693 TYNIGIDYGFLN
-705 DRLFGT
+705 DRLFGS

-716 RETTDLLNYTPVA
+716 RETTDLLNFTPIA
-729 AGANLTNY
+729 AGANLANY

-742 GSLVNKGVE
+742 GSLVNKGAE
-751 FEITGIPIQTQDW
+751 FEITGIPVQTQNW
-764 NWTIGANFAYNQN
+764 NWTVSANVAYNHN
-777 RITKLTTNDGDGYK
+777 RITKLTTSDDPAYRG
-791 GVETGGISG
+791 EPTGGISG

-806 QRHMTGY
+806 QRNMVGY
-813 PANTF
+813 PTRTF
-818 YVYQQIYDEQGAPIP
+818 YVYQQIYDENGAPIP
-833 GAYVDRNNDG
+833 GAYVDQNGDG
-843 VIDADDLYYSGQAAP
+843 VIDADDLYYIGQPDP
-858 KWTIGFNTSV
+858 KWTIGFNTTL

-904 TFVRNCMN
+904 SFVRNCMAAAP
-912 GAVDLGFNQAAYLSD
+912 GWGFDQAAYLSD

-958 ATVQNVATFTNYSGI
+958 ATVQNVATLTKYSGI

-978 NGIDNNMYPRP
+978 GGIDNNIYPRP

>member
-16 WAQYTVKGQIV
+16 FAQYTVKGRIV

-82 VPPIVTLEDDTEM
+82 VPAVIVLEDDTEM

-127 SITSPSE
+127 AVTSPAE

-141 GVVITDGDGAPGS
+141 GVVITEGDGAPGS
-154 AATIRI
+154 GSTIRI
-160 RGGSSLSATNDPL
+160 RGGSSLNAQNSPL
-173 IVIDGLPISNAG
+173 IVIDGLPITNEG

-198 NDIET
+198 SDIET

-231 GSRYDSAMPKIS
+231 GSKYDSAIPHVS
-243 ADYTFSVSQNYR
+243 ADYTLSISQNAK
-255 YLDVMTGDEMRAG
+255 YLDVMTGDEVRAA
-268 MQQYITQTLGVED
+268 ML
-281 YQNHAAYQALGDANT
+281 AYTGSETSEGYLALGDANT
-296 DWQKEIFQLGMS
+296 DWQRAIYQLGMS
-308 HDANVSLS
+308 HEANVSLS
-316 GNFNFGEAGYMPY
+316 GNFKFGEAGYMPY

-338 KGTLKTSSLERG
+338 KGTLKTSSMERG

-378 RFANTGAISAAVEY
+378 RFANTGAISAAIEY
-392 DPTQS
+392 DPTQPVYS
-397 VFDENGEYTAWRG
+397 EDHG
-410 LDGYN
+410 LDGYWMWGNVMPDGTFKPN
-415 TQSTINPVAALYERT
+415 TQATINPLAALMQRN

-475 GAEQSWHN
+475 GAEQSHHN
-483 QTQNGRGLNNPY
+483 QTQAGRGLYNPY

-536 LSETQPDPVA
+536 QSLTQPDPVA
-546 GSVATLSE
+546 GSQATLSE

-559 EYYLV
+559 EYFLV

-592 SNNKWGFFPSVALG
+592 TNNKWGFFPSVALG

-613 FLKNV
+613 FLKNS

-636 DLNAGDYPTLS
+636 DIGDVYQSIP
-647 TYQTNLTGSYYP
+647 TYQNNLIGSYYMFNGQV
-659 IADMIRYDEDGN
+659 IV
-671 AYYLPPITAN
+671 PITPN

-693 TYNIGLDYGFFN
+693 TYNIGLDYGFLN

-737 LTANI
+737 LFANI

-751 FEITGIPIQTQDW
+751 FEITGIPVQTQNW
-764 NWTIGANFAYNQN
+764 NWTVGANFAYNHN
-777 RITKLTTNDGDGYK
+777 RITKLTTNDGDGYT
-791 GVETGGISG
+791 GVATGGISG
-800 GVGNNI
+800 GVGNTI
-806 QRHMTGY
+806 QRHMVGY

-818 YVYQQIYDEQGAPIP
+818 YVYQQVYDEQGAPIP
-833 GAYVDRNNDG
+833 GAYVDQNGDG
-843 VIDADDLYYSGQAAP
+843 VIDADDLYYLGQASP
-858 KWTIGFNTSV
+858 VWTIGFNTSV

-904 TFVRNCMN
+904 SFVRNCMTAAP
-912 GAVDLGFNQAAYLSD
+912 GWGFNQAAYLSD
-927 YWLEDG
+927 YWVEDG

-950 KGGGLNLF
+950 KGGNLNLF
-958 ATVQNVATFTNYSGI
+958 GTVQNVATFTNYSGI
-973 DPEVY
+973 DPEVFG
-978 NGIDNNMYPRP
+978 GIDNNMYPRP

>member
-16 WAQYTVKGQIV
+16 FAQYTVKGRIV

-82 VPPIVTLEDDTEM
+82 VPAVIVLEDDTEM

-127 SITSPSE
+127 AVTSPAE

-141 GVVITDGDGAPGS
+141 GVVITEGDGAPGS
-154 AATIRI
+154 GSTIRI
-160 RGGSSLSATNDPL
+160 RGGSSLNAQNSPL
-173 IVIDGLPISNAG
+173 IVIDGLPITNEG

-198 NDIET
+198 SDIET

-231 GSRYDSAMPKIS
+231 GSKYDSAIPHVS
-243 ADYTFSVSQNYR
+243 ADYTLSISQNAK
-255 YLDVMTGDEMRAG
+255 YLDVMTGDEVRAA
-268 MQQYITQTLGVED
+268 ML
-281 YQNHAAYQALGDANT
+281 AYTGSETSEGYLALGDANT
-296 DWQKEIFQLGMS
+296 DWQRAIYQLGMS
-308 HDANVSLS
+308 HEANVSLS
-316 GNFNFGEAGYMPY
+316 GNFKFGEAGYMPY

-338 KGTLKTSSLERG
+338 KGTLKTSSMERG

-378 RFANTGAISAAVEY
+378 RFANTGAISAAIEY
-392 DPTQS
+392 DPTQPVYS
-397 VFDENGEYTAWRG
+397 EDHG
-410 LDGYN
+410 LDGYWMWGNVMN
-415 TQSTINPVAALYERT
+415 TQATINPLAALMQRN

-475 GAEQSWHN
+475 GAEQSHHN
-483 QTQNGRGLNNPY
+483 QTQAGRGLYNPY

-536 LSETQPDPVA
+536 QSLTQPDPVA
-546 GSVATLSE
+546 GSQATLSE

-559 EYYLV
+559 EYFLV

-592 SNNKWGFFPSVALG
+592 TNNKWGFFPSVALG

-613 FLKNV
+613 FLKNS

-636 DLNAGDYPTLS
+636 DIGDVYQSIP
-647 TYQTNLTGSYYP
+647 TYQNNLIGSYYMFNGQV
-659 IADMIRYDEDGN
+659 IV
-671 AYYLPPITAN
+671 PITPN

-693 TYNIGLDYGFFN
+693 TYNIGLDYGFLN

-737 LTANI
+737 LFANI

-751 FEITGIPIQTQDW
+751 FEITGIPVQTQNW
-764 NWTIGANFAYNQN
+764 NWTVGANFAYNHN
-777 RITKLTTNDGDGYK
+777 RITKLTTNDGDGYT
-791 GVETGGISG
+791 GVATGGISG
-800 GVGNNI
+800 GVGNTI
-806 QRHMTGY
+806 QRHMVGY

-818 YVYQQIYDEQGAPIP
+818 YVYQQVYDEQGAPIP
-833 GAYVDRNNDG
+833 GAYVDQNGDG
-843 VIDADDLYYSGQAAP
+843 VIDADDLYYLGQASP
-858 KWTIGFNTSV
+858 VWTIGFNTSV

-904 TFVRNCMN
+904 SFVRNCMTAAP
-912 GAVDLGFNQAAYLSD
+912 GWGFNQAAYLSD
-927 YWLEDG
+927 YWVEDG

-950 KGGGLNLF
+950 KGGNLNLF
-958 ATVQNVATFTNYSGI
+958 GTVQNVATFTNYSGI
-973 DPEVY
+973 DPEVFG
-978 NGIDNNMYPRP
+978 GIDNNMYPRP

>member
-1 MTALISITLLSLTSA
+1 MKRLMTALISITLLSLSTA
-16 WAQYTVKGQIV
+16 WAQYTVKGQVV
-27 DAVGPVIG
+27 DAIGPVIG

-46 TESDM
+46 TETDL
-51 DGNFTLTVPSASS
+51 DGYFELVVPSASS
-64 MIEISLI
+64 MIEITLI

-82 VPPIVTLEDDTEM
+82 VPAVITLEDDTQM

-127 SITSPSE
+127 VVTSPAE

-141 GVVITDGDGAPGS
+141 GVVITEGDGAPGS
-154 AATIRI
+154 GSTIRI
-160 RGGSSLSATNDPL
+160 RGGSSLSAVNDPL
-173 IVIDGLPISNAG
+173 IVIDGLPITNTG

-231 GSRYDSAMPKIS
+231 GSKNDSAVPTIN
-243 ADYTFSVSQNYR
+243 ADYTFSVSQNTR

-268 MQQYITQTLGVED
+268 LAEY
-281 YQNHAAYQALGDANT
+281 AARYPEYAPALNVLGDSNT

-308 HDANVSLS
+308 HEANIGLQ
-316 GNFNFGEAGYMPY
+316 GNFKLGKAGYMPY
-329 RVSGGYLNE
+329 RISGGYLNE
-338 KGTLKTSSLERG
+338 KGTLKTSGMERG
-350 TVALNLTPTFFDD
+350 TVSLNLTPTLFDD
-363 HLTISLNGKGMFQNN
+363 HLTISLNGKGMFQNT
-378 RFANTGAISAAVEY
+378 RFANTAAISSAVEY
-392 DPTQS
+392 DPTQPVYNEDGS
-397 VFDENGEYTAWRG
+397 YTAWMG
-410 LDGYN
+410 ADAYN
-415 TQSTINPVAALYERT
+415 TQSTINPVAALNER
-430 DVSKASRFIGN
+430 DDRAKASRFIGN
-441 AQFDYKIHGFEDL
+441 AQFDYKIHGLEDL
-454 RLNLNLGMDYSHSN
+454 RLNLNLGLDYSHSE
-468 GTVTVPY
+468 GQVTVPY

-483 QTQNGRGLNNPY
+483 QTQNGRGLDNPY
-495 DQTKRDM
+495 DQTKQDM
-502 TLEAYADYTK
+502 TLEAYADYSK

-536 LSETQPDPVA
+536 ISRTQIDPENPTVEPTILAET
-546 GSVATLSE
+546 
-554 FHNKS
+554 HNKS
-559 EYYLV
+559 EYFLV

-613 FLKNV
+613 FLKDA

-636 DLNAGDYPTLS
+636 DLNAGDYPTLP
-647 TYQTNLTGSYYP
+647 TYQTNLIGSYYMFGGVP
-659 IADMIRYDEDGN
+659 IV
-671 AYYLPPITAN
+671 PITPE

-693 TYNIGLDYGFFN
+693 TYNVGIDYGFFN

-716 RETTDLLNYTPVA
+716 RETTDLLNFTPVA

-751 FEITGIPIQTQDW
+751 FEITGIPVQTMNW

-806 QRHMTGY
+806 QRHMVGY

-818 YVYQQIYDEQGAPIP
+818 YVYEQVYDENGAPIP
-833 GAYVDRNNDG
+833 GAYVDQNGDG
-843 VIDADDLYYSGQAAP
+843 VIDADDLYYTGQAAP
-858 KWTIGFNTSV
+858 KWTVGFNTSV
-868 SWKNLTLAIAGHG
+868 SWKNLTLAISGHG
-881 NLGNMVYN
+881 NFGNTVYN

-904 TFVRNCMN
+904 SFVRNCMSN
-912 GAVDLGFNQAAYLSD
+912 AIGLGFNNAAYLSD

-950 KGGGLNLF
+950 KGGSLNLF
-958 ATVQNVATFTNYSGI
+958 GTVQNVATITKYSGI
-973 DPEVY
+973 DPEVF
-978 NGIDNNMYPRP
+978 NGIDNNLYPRP
-989 RTYIIGLKYN
+989 TTYIIGLKYN

>member
-1 MTALISITLLSLTSA
+1 MTALISITLLSLSTA
-16 WAQYTVKGQIV
+16 WAQYTVKGQVV
-27 DAVGPVIG
+27 DAIGPVIG

-46 TESDM
+46 TETDL
-51 DGNFTLTVPSASS
+51 DGYFELVVPSASS
-64 MIEISLI
+64 MIEITLI

-82 VPPIVTLEDDTEM
+82 VPAVITLEDDTQM

-127 SITSPSE
+127 VVTSPAE

-141 GVVITDGDGAPGS
+141 GVVITEGDGAPGS
-154 AATIRI
+154 GSTIRI
-160 RGGSSLSATNDPL
+160 RGGSSLSAVNDPL
-173 IVIDGLPISNAG
+173 IVIDGLPITNTG

-231 GSRYDSAMPKIS
+231 GSKNDSAVPTIN
-243 ADYTFSVSQNYR
+243 ADYTFSVSQNTR

-268 MQQYITQTLGVED
+268 LAEY
-281 YQNHAAYQALGDANT
+281 AARYPEYAPALNVLGDANT

-308 HDANVSLS
+308 HEANIGLQ
-316 GNFNFGEAGYMPY
+316 GNFKLGKAGYMPY

-338 KGTLKTSSLERG
+338 KGTLKTSGMERG
-350 TVALNLTPTFFDD
+350 TVSLNLTPTLFED
-363 HLTISLNGKGMFQNN
+363 HLTISLNGKGMFQNT
-378 RFANTGAISAAVEY
+378 RFANTAAISSAVEY
-392 DPTQS
+392 DPTQPVYNEDGS
-397 VFDENGEYTAWRG
+397 YTAWMG
-410 LDGYN
+410 ANAYN
-415 TQSTINPVAALYERT
+415 TQSTINPVAALNER
-430 DVSKASRFIGN
+430 DDRAKASRFIGN
-441 AQFDYKIHGFEDL
+441 AQFDYKVHGLEDL
-454 RLNLNLGMDYSHSN
+454 RLNLNLGLDYSHSE
-468 GTVTVPY
+468 GQVTVPY

-483 QTQNGRGLNNPY
+483 QTQNGRGLDNPY
-495 DQTKRDM
+495 DQTKQDM
-502 TLEAYADYTK
+502 TLEAYADYSK

-536 LSETQPDPVA
+536 ISRTQIDPENPTVDPTILAET
-546 GSVATLSE
+546 
-554 FHNKS
+554 HNKS
-559 EYYLV
+559 EYFLV

-613 FLKNV
+613 FLKDT

-636 DLNAGDYPTLS
+636 DLNAGDYPTLP
-647 TYQTNLTGSYYP
+647 TYQTNLIGSYYMFGGVP
-659 IADMIRYDEDGN
+659 IV
-671 AYYLPPITAN
+671 PITPE

-693 TYNIGLDYGFFN
+693 TYNVGIDYGFFN

-716 RETTDLLNYTPVA
+716 RETTDLLNFTPVA

-751 FEITGIPIQTQDW
+751 FEITGIPVQTMNW

-806 QRHMTGY
+806 QRHMVGY

-818 YVYQQIYDEQGAPIP
+818 YVYEQVYDENGAPIP
-833 GAYVDRNNDG
+833 GAYVDQNGDG
-843 VIDADDLYYSGQAAP
+843 VIDADDLYYTGQAAP
-858 KWTIGFNTSV
+858 KWTVGFNTSV
-868 SWKNLTLAIAGHG
+868 SWKNLTLAISGHG
-881 NLGNMVYN
+881 NFGNTVYN

-904 TFVRNCMN
+904 SFVRNCMSN
-912 GAVDLGFNQAAYLSD
+912 AIGLGFNNAAYLSD

-950 KGGGLNLF
+950 KGGSLNLF
-958 ATVQNVATFTNYSGI
+958 GTVQNVATITKYSGI
-973 DPEVY
+973 DPEVF
-978 NGIDNNMYPRP
+978 NGIDNNLYPRP
-989 RTYIIGLKYN
+989 TTYIIGLKYN

>member
-51 DGNFTLTVPSASS
+51 DGNFTLTVSSASS

-127 SITSPSE
+127 AVTSPTE

-154 AATIRI
+154 GSTIRI
-160 RGGSSLSATNDPL
+160 RGGSSLNAQNSPL
-173 IVIDGLPISNAG
+173 IVIDGLPITNEG

-198 NDIET
+198 SDIET

-231 GSRYDSAMPKIS
+231 GSKYDSAIPSVS
-243 ADYTFSVSQNYR
+243 ADYTLSISQNSK
-255 YLDVMTGDEMRAG
+255 YLDVMTGDEMRAA
-268 MQQYITQTLGVED
+268 MLD
-281 YQNHAAYQALGDANT
+281 YTGSETSEGYLALGDANT
-296 DWQKEIFQLGMS
+296 DWQRQIYQLGMS
-308 HDANVSLS
+308 HEANVSLQ
-316 GNFNFGEAGYMPY
+316 GNFKFGEAGYMPY

-338 KGTLKTSSLERG
+338 KGTLKTSSMERG
-350 TVALNLTPTFFDD
+350 TIALNLTPTFFDD

-378 RFANTGAISAAVEY
+378 RFANTGAISAAIEY
-392 DPTQS
+392 DPTQPVYS
-397 VFDENGEYTAWRG
+397 EDHG
-410 LDGYN
+410 LDGYWMWGNVMSDGTFEPN
-415 TQSTINPVAALYERT
+415 TQATINPLAALYQRN

-475 GAEQSWHN
+475 GAEQSYHN
-483 QTQNGRGLNNPY
+483 QTQAGRGLYNPY
-495 DQTKRDM
+495 DQTKQDM

-519 GVMAG
+519 GIMAG

-536 LSETQPDPVA
+536 QSLTQPDPVA
-546 GSVATLSE
+546 GSQATLSE

-559 EYYLV
+559 EYFLV

-592 SNNKWGFFPSVALG
+592 TNNKWGFFPSVALG

-613 FLKNV
+613 FLKDS

-636 DLNAGDYPTLS
+636 DIGDVYQS
-647 TYQTNLTGSYYP
+647 IATYQNNLIGSYY
-659 IADMIRYDEDGN
+659 MFDGQVIV
-671 AYYLPPITAN
+671 PITPN

-693 TYNIGLDYGFFN
+693 TYNIGLDYGFLN

-737 LTANI
+737 LFANI

-751 FEITGIPIQTQDW
+751 FEITGIPVQTQNW
-764 NWTIGANFAYNQN
+764 NWTIGANFAYNHN
-777 RITKLTTNDGDGYK
+777 RITKLTTNDGDGYT
-791 GVETGGISG
+791 GVATGGISG
-800 GVGNNI
+800 GVGNTI
-806 QRHMTGY
+806 QRHMVGY

-818 YVYQQIYDEQGAPIP
+818 YVYQQVYDEQGAPIP
-833 GAYVDRNNDG
+833 GAYVDQNGDG
-843 VIDADDLYYSGQAAP
+843 VIDADDLYYLGQASP
-858 KWTIGFNTSV
+858 VWTIGFNTSV

-904 TFVRNCMN
+904 SFVRNCMTAAP
-912 GAVDLGFNQAAYLSD
+912 GWGFTNAAYLSD
-927 YWLEDG
+927 YWVEDG

-950 KGGGLNLF
+950 KGGNLSLF
-958 ATVQNVATFTNYSGI
+958 GTVQNVATFTNYSGI
-973 DPEVY
+973 DPEVFG
-978 NGIDNNMYPRP
+978 GIDNNMYPRP

>member
-16 WAQYTVKGQIV
+16 FAQYTVKGQIV

-51 DGNFTLTVPSASS
+51 DGNFTLTVSSASS

-82 VPPIVTLEDDTEM
+82 MPPIITLEDDTEM

-127 SITSPSE
+127 AVTSPTE
-134 LLKGKSA
+134 MLKGKSA
-141 GVVITDGDGAPGS
+141 GVVITEGDGAPGS
-154 AATIRI
+154 GSTIRI
-160 RGGSSLSATNDPL
+160 RGGSSLNAQNSPL
-173 IVIDGLPISNAG
+173 IVIDGLPITNEG

-198 NDIET
+198 SDIET

-231 GSRYDSAMPKIS
+231 GSKYDSAIPSVS
-243 ADYTFSVSQNYR
+243 ADYTLSISQNSK
-255 YLDVMTGDEMRAG
+255 YLDVMTGDEMRAA
-268 MQQYITQTLGVED
+268 ML
-281 YQNHAAYQALGDANT
+281 AYTGSETSEGYLALGDANT
-296 DWQKEIFQLGMS
+296 DWQRQIYQLGMS
-308 HDANVSLS
+308 HEANVSLQ
-316 GNFNFGEAGYMPY
+316 GNFKFGDAGYMPY

-338 KGTLKTSSLERG
+338 KGTLKTSSMERG

-378 RFANTGAISAAVEY
+378 RFANTGAISAAIEY
-392 DPTQS
+392 DPTQPVYS
-397 VFDENGEYTAWRG
+397 EDHG
-410 LDGYN
+410 LDGYWMWGNVMSDGSFEPN
-415 TQSTINPVAALYERT
+415 TQATINPLAALMQRN

-475 GAEQSWHN
+475 GAEQSYHN
-483 QTQNGRGLNNPY
+483 QTQAGRGLYNPY

-536 LSETQPDPVA
+536 QSLTQPDPVA
-546 GSVATLSE
+546 GSQATLSE

-559 EYYLV
+559 EYFLV

-592 SNNKWGFFPSVALG
+592 TNNKWGFFPSVALG

-613 FLKNV
+613 FLKDS

-636 DLNAGDYPTLS
+636 DIGDVYQS
-647 TYQTNLTGSYYP
+647 IATYQNNLIGSYY
-659 IADMIRYDEDGN
+659 MFDGQVIV
-671 AYYLPPITAN
+671 PITPN

-693 TYNIGLDYGFFN
+693 TYNIGLDYGFLN

-737 LTANI
+737 LFANI

-751 FEITGIPIQTQDW
+751 FEITGIPVQTQNW
-764 NWTIGANFAYNQN
+764 NWTIGANFAYNHN
-777 RITKLTTNDGDGYK
+777 RITKLTTNDGDGYT
-791 GVETGGISG
+791 GVATGGISG
-800 GVGNNI
+800 GVGNTI
-806 QRHMTGY
+806 QRHMVGY

-818 YVYQQIYDEQGAPIP
+818 YVYQQVYDEQGAPIP
-833 GAYVDRNNDG
+833 GAYVDQNGDG
-843 VIDADDLYYSGQAAP
+843 VIDADDLYYLGQASP
-858 KWTIGFNTSV
+858 VWTIGFNTSV

-904 TFVRNCMN
+904 SFVRNCMTAAP
-912 GAVDLGFNQAAYLSD
+912 GWGFTNAAYLSD
-927 YWLEDG
+927 YWVEDG

-950 KGGGLNLF
+950 KGGSLNLF
-958 ATVQNVATFTNYSGI
+958 GTVQNVATFTNYSGI
-973 DPEVY
+973 DPEVFG
-978 NGIDNNMYPRP
+978 GIDNNMYPRP

>member
-51 DGNFTLTVPSASS
+51 DGNFTLTVSSASS

-82 VPPIVTLEDDTEM
+82 VPPIITLEDDTEM

-127 SITSPSE
+127 AVTSPAE
-134 LLKGKSA
+134 MLKGKSA
-141 GVVITDGDGAPGS
+141 GVVITEGDGAPGS
-154 AATIRI
+154 GSTIRI
-160 RGGSSLSATNDPL
+160 RGGSSLNAENSPL
-173 IVIDGLPISNAG
+173 IVIDGLPITNEG

-198 NDIET
+198 SDIET

-231 GSRYDSAMPKIS
+231 GSKYDSAIPHVS
-243 ADYTFSVSQNYR
+243 ADYTLSISQNAK
-255 YLDVMTGDEMRAG
+255 YLDVMTGDEVRAA
-268 MQQYITQTLGVED
+268 ML
-281 YQNHAAYQALGDANT
+281 AYTGSETSEGYLALGDANT
-296 DWQKEIFQLGMS
+296 DWQRAIYQLGMS
-308 HDANVSLS
+308 HEANVSLS
-316 GNFNFGEAGYMPY
+316 GNFKFGEAGYMPY

-338 KGTLKTSSLERG
+338 KGTLKTGSMERG
-350 TVALNLTPTFFDD
+350 TVSLNLNPTFFDD

-378 RFANTGAISAAVEY
+378 RFANTGAISAAIEY
-392 DPTQS
+392 DPTQPVYS
-397 VFDENGEYTAWRG
+397 EDHG
-410 LDGYN
+410 LDGYWMWGNVMPDGTFEPN
-415 TQSTINPVAALYERT
+415 TQATINPLAALMQRN

-475 GAEQSWHN
+475 GAEQSYHN
-483 QTQNGRGLNNPY
+483 QTQAGRGLNNPY

-536 LSETQPDPVA
+536 QSLTQPDPVA
-546 GSVATLSE
+546 GSQATLSE

-559 EYYLV
+559 EYFLV

-592 SNNKWGFFPSVALG
+592 TNNKWGFFPSVALG

-613 FLKNV
+613 FLKDS

-636 DLNAGDYPTLS
+636 DIGDVYQSIP
-647 TYQTNLTGSYYP
+647 TYQTNLIGSYYMFNGQV
-659 IADMIRYDEDGN
+659 IV
-671 AYYLPPITAN
+671 PITPN

-693 TYNIGLDYGFFN
+693 TYNIGIDYGFLN

-737 LTANI
+737 LFANI
-742 GSLVNKGVE
+742 GSMVNKGVE
-751 FEITGIPIQTQDW
+751 FEITGIPIQTQNW
-764 NWTIGANFAYNQN
+764 NWTIGANFAYNHN
-777 RITKLTTNDGDGYK
+777 RITKLTTNDGEGYT
-791 GVETGGISG
+791 GVATGGISG
-800 GVGNNI
+800 GVGNTI
-806 QRHMTGY
+806 QRHMVGY
-813 PANTF
+813 PMNTF
-818 YVYQQIYDEQGAPIP
+818 YVYQQIYDTEGAPIP
-833 GAYVDRNNDG
+833 GAYVDQNGDG
-843 VIDADDLYYSGQAAP
+843 VIDADDLYYLGQASP
-858 KWTIGFNTSV
+858 VWTLGFNTSV

-881 NLGNMVYN
+881 SLGNMVYN

-904 TFVRNCMN
+904 SFVRNCMT
-912 GAVDLGFNQAAYLSD
+912 AAPAWGFDQAAYLSD
-927 YWLEDG
+927 YWVEDG

-950 KGGGLNLF
+950 KGGNLNLF
-958 ATVQNVATFTNYSGI
+958 GTVQNVATFTKYSGI
-973 DPEVY
+973 DPEVFG
-978 NGIDNNMYPRP
+978 GIDNNVYPRP

>member
-16 WAQYTVKGQIV
+16 WAQYTVKGRIV
-27 DAVGPVIG
+27 DAMGPVIG

-46 TESDM
+46 TESDL
-51 DGNFTLTVPSASS
+51 DGNFQLVVPSASS

-82 VPPIVTLEDDTEM
+82 VPAVIVLEDDTEL

-127 SITSPSE
+127 AVTSPAE

-141 GVVITDGDGAPGS
+141 GVVITEGDGAPGS
-154 AATIRI
+154 GSTIRI
-160 RGGSSLSATNDPL
+160 RGGSSLNAQNSPL
-173 IVIDGLPISNAG
+173 IVIDGLPITNEG

-198 NDIET
+198 ADIET

-231 GSRYDSAMPKIS
+231 GSKYDSAVPRVS
-243 ADYTFSVSQNYR
+243 ADYTLSVSQNAR
-255 YLDVMTGDEMRAG
+255 YLDVMTGDEMREAMLAWTG
-268 MQQYITQTLGVED
+268 SETSEGYL
-281 YQNHAAYQALGDANT
+281 ALGDANT
-296 DWQKEIFQLGMS
+296 DWQKQIYQLGMS
-308 HDANVSLS
+308 HEANIGLQ
-316 GNFNFGEAGYMPY
+316 GNFKFGNAGYMPY

-338 KGTLKTSSLERG
+338 KGTLKTSSMERG
-350 TVALNLTPTFFDD
+350 TVSLNLTPTFFDD

-378 RFANTGAISAAVEY
+378 RFANTGAISAAIEY
-392 DPTQS
+392 DPTQPVYS
-397 VFDENGEYTAWRG
+397 GHG
-410 LDGYN
+410 LDGYQMWGNVLEDGTFAPN
-415 TQSTINPVAALYERT
+415 TQSTINPLAALYQRT

-441 AQFDYKIHGFEDL
+441 AQFDYKIHGLEDL

-475 GAEQSWHN
+475 GAEQSYHN
-483 QTQNGRGLNNPY
+483 QTQAGRGLYNPY

-502 TLEAYADYTK
+502 TLEAYADYSK
-512 EINKHSF
+512 EINKHRF
-519 GVMAG
+519 GVMSG

-546 GSVATLSE
+546 GSKATLSE

-559 EYYLV
+559 EYFLV
-564 SFFGRANYNYDN
+564 SFFGRANYNYDD
-576 RYMVTATVR
+576 RYMLTATVR

-592 SNNKWGFFPSVALG
+592 TNNKWGFFPSVAFG
-606 WNIKGES
+606 WNLKGES
-613 FLKNV
+613 FLKNA

-636 DLNAGDYPTLS
+636 DIGDVYQSIP
-647 TYQTNLTGSYYP
+647 TYQTNLVGSYYMFNGQV
-659 IADMIRYDEDGN
+659 IV
-671 AYYLPPITAN
+671 PITPN

-693 TYNIGLDYGFFN
+693 TYNVGVDYGFFN

-711 LDVYY
+711 LDLYY

-729 AGANLTNY
+729 AGANLSNY
-737 LTANI
+737 LFANI

-751 FEITGIPIQTQDW
+751 FEITGIPVQTKDW
-764 NWTIGANFAYNQN
+764 NWTVGANLAYNQN
-777 RITKLTTNDGDGYK
+777 RITKLTTNDGDGYT
-791 GVETGGISG
+791 GVATGGISG
-800 GVGNNI
+800 GVGNTI

-818 YVYQQIYDEQGAPIP
+818 YVYQQIYDESGAPIP
-833 GAYVDRNNDG
+833 GAYVDQNGDG
-843 VIDADDLYYSGQAAP
+843 VIDADDLYYLGQANP
-858 KWTIGFNTSV
+858 VWTIGFNTSV

-904 TFVRNCMN
+904 SFVRNCMT
-912 GAVDLGFNQAAYLSD
+912 AAPAWGFDQAAYLSD
-927 YWLEDG
+927 YWVEDG

-950 KGGGLNLF
+950 KGGNLNLF
-958 ATVQNVATFTNYSGI
+958 GTVQNVATFTKYSGI
-973 DPEVY
+973 DPEVFG
-978 NGIDNNMYPRP
+978 GIDNNVYPRP

>member
-51 DGNFTLTVPSASS
+51 DGNFTLTVSSASS

-127 SITSPSE
+127 AVTSPTE

-154 AATIRI
+154 GSTIRI
-160 RGGSSLSATNDPL
+160 RGGSSLNAQNSPL
-173 IVIDGLPISNAG
+173 IVIDGLPITNEG

-198 NDIET
+198 SDIET

-231 GSRYDSAMPKIS
+231 GSKYDSAIPSVS
-243 ADYTFSVSQNYR
+243 ADYTLSISQNSK
-255 YLDVMTGDEMRAG
+255 YLDVMTGDEMRAA
-268 MQQYITQTLGVED
+268 MLD
-281 YQNHAAYQALGDANT
+281 YTGSETSEGYLALGDANT
-296 DWQKEIFQLGMS
+296 DWQRQIYQLGMS
-308 HDANVSLS
+308 HEANVSLQ
-316 GNFNFGEAGYMPY
+316 GNFKFGEAGYMPY

-338 KGTLKTSSLERG
+338 KGTLKTSSMERG
-350 TVALNLTPTFFDD
+350 TIALNLTPTFFDD

-378 RFANTGAISAAVEY
+378 RFANTGAISAAIEY
-392 DPTQS
+392 DPTQPVYS
-397 VFDENGEYTAWRG
+397 EDHG
-410 LDGYN
+410 LDGYWMWGNVMSDGTFEPN
-415 TQSTINPVAALYERT
+415 TQATINPLAALYQRN

-475 GAEQSWHN
+475 GAEQSYHN
-483 QTQNGRGLNNPY
+483 QTQAGRGLYNPY
-495 DQTKRDM
+495 DQTKQDM

-519 GVMAG
+519 GIMAG

-536 LSETQPDPVA
+536 QSLTQPDPVA
-546 GSVATLSE
+546 GSQATLSE

-559 EYYLV
+559 EYFLV

-592 SNNKWGFFPSVALG
+592 TNNKWGFFPSVALG

-613 FLKNV
+613 FLKDS

-636 DLNAGDYPTLS
+636 DIGDVYQSIP
-647 TYQTNLTGSYYP
+647 TYQNNLIGSYY
-659 IADMIRYDEDGN
+659 MFDGQVIV
-671 AYYLPPITAN
+671 PITPN

-693 TYNIGLDYGFFN
+693 TYNIGLDYGFLN

-737 LTANI
+737 LFANI

-751 FEITGIPIQTQDW
+751 FEITGIPVQTQNW
-764 NWTIGANFAYNQN
+764 NWTIGANFAYNHN
-777 RITKLTTNDGDGYK
+777 RITKLTTNDGEGYT
-791 GVETGGISG
+791 GVATGGISG
-800 GVGNNI
+800 GVGNTI
-806 QRHMTGY
+806 QRHMVGY

-818 YVYQQIYDEQGAPIP
+818 YVYQQVYDEQGAPIP
-833 GAYVDRNNDG
+833 GAYVDQNGDG
-843 VIDADDLYYSGQAAP
+843 VIDADDLYYLGQASP
-858 KWTIGFNTSV
+858 VWTIGFNTSV

-904 TFVRNCMN
+904 SFVRNCMTAAP
-912 GAVDLGFNQAAYLSD
+912 GWGFTNAAYLSD
-927 YWLEDG
+927 YWVEDG

-950 KGGGLNLF
+950 KGGNLSLF
-958 ATVQNVATFTNYSGI
+958 GTVQNVATFTNYSGI
-973 DPEVY
+973 DPEVFG
-978 NGIDNNMYPRP
+978 GIDNNMYPRP

>member
-1 MTALISITLLSLTSA
+1 MLISATLLSLTSA
-16 WAQYTVKGQIV
+16 FAQYTVKGRVV
-27 DAVGPVIG
+27 DELGPIAG

-46 TESDM
+46 TETDM
-51 DGNFTLTVPSASS
+51 DGYFELTVPSASS
-64 MIEISLI
+64 IIEVRLI
-71 GYKTLVFQADQ
+71 GYKVVT
-82 VPPIVTLEDDTEM
+82 VPAGEVSVIVLEEDTE
-95 LEEVV
+95 LLDEVV

-114 SVATVRADQLNKG
+114 SVSTVRADQLNKG
-127 SITSPSE
+127 AITSPSE
-134 LLKGKSA
+134 MLKGKSA

-160 RGGSSLSATNDPL
+160 RGGSSLNAENSPL
-173 IVIDGLPISNAG
+173 IVIDGLPITNEG

-198 NDIET
+198 SDIET

-231 GSRYDSAMPKIS
+231 GSKYDSAIPHVS
-243 ADYTFSVSQNYR
+243 ADYTLSISQNAK
-255 YLDVMTGDEMRAG
+255 YLDVMTGDEMREA
-268 MQQYITQTLGVED
+268 ML
-281 YQNHAAYQALGDANT
+281 AYTGSETSEGYLALGDDNT
-296 DWQKEIFQLGMS
+296 DWQRAIYQLGMS
-308 HDANVSLS
+308 HEANVSLS
-316 GNFNFGEAGYMPY
+316 GNFKFGDAGYMPY

-338 KGTLKTSSLERG
+338 KGTLKTSSMERG
-350 TVALNLTPTFFDD
+350 TVALNLNPTFFDE

-378 RFANTGAISAAVEY
+378 RFANTAAISAAVEY
-392 DPTQS
+392 DPTQPIY
-397 VFDENGEYTAWRG
+397 DETHG
-410 LDGYN
+410 LDGYWMWGNVMGDGPDRTFEPN
-415 TQSTINPVAALYERT
+415 TQSTVNPLAALYQRN
-430 DVSKASRFIGN
+430 DVSSASRFIGN

-475 GAEQSWHN
+475 GAEQSYHN
-483 QTQNGRGLNNPY
+483 QTQAGRGLNNPY
-495 DQTKRDM
+495 DQTKQDM
-502 TLEAYADYTK
+502 TLEAYADYSK

-536 LSETQPDPVA
+536 ISETQPDPVA
-546 GSVATLSE
+546 GTVATLSE
-554 FHNKS
+554 FHNAS
-559 EYYLV
+559 EYFLV

-592 SNNKWGFFPSVALG
+592 TNNKWGFFPSVALG

-613 FLKNV
+613 FLKNS

-636 DLNAGDYPTLS
+636 DIGDVYQSIP
-647 TYQTNLTGSYYP
+647 TYQTNLIGSYY
-659 IADMIRYDEDGN
+659 MFDGQVIV
-671 AYYLPPITAN
+671 PITPN

-693 TYNIGLDYGFFN
+693 TYNIGIDYGFFN
-705 DRLFGT
+705 DRLFGA

-737 LTANI
+737 LFANI

-751 FEITGIPIQTQDW
+751 FEITGVPVQTQDW
-764 NWTIGANFAYNQN
+764 YWSIGANFAYNQN
-777 RITKLTTNDGDGYK
+777 RITKLTTNDGDGYT
-791 GVETGGISG
+791 GVATGGISG
-800 GVGNNI
+800 GVGNTI

-818 YVYQQIYDEQGAPIP
+818 YVYQQVYDENGAPIP
-833 GAYVDRNNDG
+833 GAYVDQNGDG
-843 VIDADDLYYSGQAAP
+843 VIDADDLYYLGQANP
-858 KWTIGFNTSV
+858 VWTIGFNTSV

-881 NLGNMVYN
+881 NLGQMVYN

-904 TFVRNCMN
+904 SFVRNCM
-912 GAVDLGFNQAAYLSD
+912 ADASSWGFTNAAYLSD
-927 YWLEDG
+927 YWVEDG

-943 SYLFDLG
+943 SYLFDLD
-950 KGGGLNLF
+950 KGGNLSIF
-958 ATVQNVATFTNYSGI
+958 GTVQNVATFTKYSGI

-978 NGIDNNMYPRP
+978 GGIDNNLYPRP